1 MSEFLRDYARR
12 FAELDKDNLHL
23 LDELYS
29 ADIDFADPLHEVH
42 GLPEL
47 HRYFAELYANV
58 RDVSFEFHAFDQ
70 VREGKGYLRWTM
82 TYRHPRLNQGEP
94 IAVQGCSHLLWAENK
109 VFQHRDYFDAGAL
122 LYEHLPVM
130 GRMIGW
136 LKRRLA

>member
-23 LDELYS
+23 LGELYS
-29 ADIDFADPLHEVH
+29 EDIAFADPLHEVH
-42 GLPEL
+42 GLHDL
-47 HRYFAELYANV
+47 RKYFADLYANV
-58 RDVSFEFHAFDQ
+58 SELQFEFHAFDQ

-94 IAVQGCSHLLWAENK
+94 IAVQGCSHLLWTEHK
-109 VFQHRDYFDAGAL
+109 VFQHRDFFDAGAL